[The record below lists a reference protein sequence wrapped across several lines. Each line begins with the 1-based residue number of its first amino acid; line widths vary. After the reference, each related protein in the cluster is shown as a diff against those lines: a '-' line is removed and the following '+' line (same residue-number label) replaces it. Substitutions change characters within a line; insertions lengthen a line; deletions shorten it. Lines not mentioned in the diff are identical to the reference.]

1 MKAKLII
8 ICWLLSL
15 MLMATDNLL
24 QASIAF
30 CFFGISSWLIKR
42 YKDEVKK
49 GVERFENRID
59 KLINR

>member
-1 MKAKLII
+1 MKAILII
-8 ICWLLSL
+8 ICWLVSL
-15 MLMATDNLL
+15 MLMTTDNLL

-30 CFFGISSWLIKR
+30 CFFGFSSWLIKI

-49 GVERFENRID
+49 GVERFENKVD

>member
-1 MKAKLII
+1 MKAKPITAMWLI
-8 ICWLLSL
+8 SL
-15 MLMATDNLL
+15 MFMATDNIL

-30 CFFGISSWLIKR
+30 CFFGISSWLLKK

>member
-1 MKAKLII
+1 MKAILII
-8 ICWLLSL
+8 ICWLVSL
-15 MLMATDNLL
+15 MLMATDTIL

-30 CFFGISSWLIKR
+30 YFFGFSSWLLKR